1 MLHFIIGGVGTGKS
15 TLLLKKIKQLLPREP
30 DCIILVPEQFS
41 YEFDKKLYH
50 FIGAKAF
57 NQLETHSFTSIS
69 RMLFQK
75 YGKYTAQY
83 ADAITRKALLLQAVQ
98 TVREKQVL
106 HFFDRQCLKPDFMES
121 IEQILSV
128 LRRNGTTAAE
138 LYEAALYCTGRLH
151 DKLQDVS
158 YIYQQYETL
167 LQTNALQDA
176 LTDITEAAAI
186 SNMHDFFL
194 GKTIFIDEF
203 ESFTEDEYA
212 MLQVMVST
220 AADIYLT
227 LRIEETVQP
236 NDTLFATVQDTRNRM
251 QQLAKQ
257 YHIASDL
264 QVCREAKRF
273 ASADLA
279 HLSQTIFRPLDVQQ
293 PTEPASHIHL
303 FEARDA
309 VSELEYVCATIRQLL
324 IQHPDLYCRDIAILT
339 SDLSAYTPIVNHAFA
354 RYDLPF
360 YLDAAVSILHHPFSV
375 YLLTLL
381 ELVQQKSLR
390 TEYLLRYAKTGFA
403 GCDWLA
409 LSQLENYCYQW
420 GVKGKTWEA
429 PFPMPEKESMQQ
441 ETMQVEETRKQLIT
455 PLLKLRQAF
464 VSCKTGAD
472 YCHALYQHIQQAD
485 VFTQFSAFCETEDVN
500 KTISMQQ
507 DAKYIW
513 EQFISILDCL
523 YQLYETVPLSVS
535 DFCLSLSYLFRTVTY
550 ATPPRTLDA
559 VLIGQTG
566 RSRLRDPKVV
576 FVIHCSEGVFPSTG
590 LSADL
595 FSEREY
601 RLMEEKEIVIRKALQ
616 KILADERFAV
626 YKTLSAASQELYLTY
641 PLVNTGNQKN
651 YPSFVISQI
660 QEMFSNGTTLLQTEQ
675 QIPLH
680 YYATTLQSAYYH
692 YVRNFSDRTTE
703 IATMQCILQK
713 HPVYQ
718 QKIAY
723 LQNVHQEVSFKIT
736 NPQIMERLMGKQI
749 TMTASKLEHY
759 LLCPFQFFCESALH
773 LYQRQKIRLDPAGQG
788 TLIHFCLEQVL
799 RRYKREIFLS
809 LTETELMQLL
819 EELTNQFWREMLGG
833 DFSKEPRSYATYAY
847 VQKQLLI
854 TLLHIQAEL
863 RQTMFYPKYLELP
876 IRRNNT
882 AFPPLKAHTQD
893 GHSLQVEGIVD
904 RVDTCQINGRTCVR
918 VIDYKSGTKE
928 FSFGNLL
935 YGLDMQMLIY
945 LFSIVYNQTPLQNA
959 QIGGILYM
967 PAGGVKEKQERG
979 EKKSKAEQEQAAYK
993 MNGLLI
999 QNPEI
1004 IRSMEPDG
1012 NGVYIPAKLKA
1023 GENGAW
1029 ELDTKAGTYLSESA
1043 FRALYRYV
1051 METLKQTA
1059 QQIYQGDIAANP
1071 LILQKK
1077 NTCQYCMYQDIC
1089 GNLQQQPCRI
1099 MEGQAGDRKEQLLK
1113 KLQELEEEETEH
1125 GMDDGTAAGDF
1136 SSK

>member
-1 MLHFIIGGVGTGKS
+1 MLHFIIGGAGTGKS

-30 DCIILVPEQFS
+30 DCLILVPEQFS

-83 ADAITRKALLLQAVQ
+83 ADATTRKALLLQAVQ
-98 TVREKQVL
+98 MVREKQVL

-121 IEQILSV
+121 VEQILSV
-128 LRRNGTTAAE
+128 LRRNGTTAAA
-138 LYEAALYCTGRLH
+138 LYETALHCNGRLH
-151 DKLQDVS
+151 DKLQDLS
-158 YIYQQYETL
+158 YIYQQYETNGL
-167 LQTNALQDA
+167 EDA

-186 SNMHDFFL
+186 SNLHDFFL

-227 LRIEETVQP
+227 LRIEEAVQP
-236 NDTLFATVQDTRNRM
+236 DDTLFATLQDTRNRM

-257 YHIASDL
+257 YHIACDV

-279 HLSQTIFRPLDVQQ
+279 HLSQTIFRPSGTQK
-293 PTEPASHIHL
+293 PAEPASHIHL
-303 FEARDA
+303 FEAKDA

-324 IQHPDLYCRDIAILT
+324 IQHPDLHCRDIAILT
-339 SDLSAYTPIVNHAFA
+339 NDLSAYTPIVSHAFA

-375 YLLTLL
+375 YLLTML

-420 GVKGKTWEA
+420 DVKGKTWES
-429 PFPMPEKESMQQ
+429 PFPFPEKESMQQ
-441 ETMQVEETRKQLIT
+441 ETMQAEKTREQLIT
-455 PLLKLRQAF
+455 PLLALRQTFAA
-464 VSCKTGAD
+464 CKTGAD
-472 YCHALYQHIQQAD
+472 YCHALYQHIQQTG
-485 VFTQFSAFCETEDVN
+485 VLTQLSAFCETEDVN

-507 DAKYIW
+507 DVKYIW

-523 YQLYETVPLSVS
+523 YQLYETVPLSLS
-535 DFCLSLSYLFRTVTY
+535 DFCFSLSYLFRTVTY

-559 VLIGQTG
+559 VFIGQTG
-566 RSRLRDPKVV
+566 CSRLRDPKIV
-576 FVIHCSEGVFPSTG
+576 FVIHCSEGIFPSTG

-616 KILADERFAV
+616 KILADERLAV

-641 PLVNTGNQKN
+641 PLVDTGNQKS
-651 YPSFVISQI
+651 YPSFVIAQI
-660 QEMFSNGTTLLQTEQ
+660 QEMFPNGSTLLQTEQ
-675 QIPLH
+675 QIPLR

-692 YVRNFSDRTTE
+692 YVRNFSDRTAETS
-703 IATMQCILQK
+703 TVQCILQQY
-713 HPVYQ
+713 PVYR

-723 LQNVHQEVSFKIT
+723 LQNVHQNLSFEIT
-736 NPQIMERLMGKQI
+736 DPQIMERLMGKQI

-759 LLCPFQFFCESALH
+759 LLCPFQFFCESALR
-773 LYQRQKIRLDPAGQG
+773 LYQRQKIRLDPASQG

-799 RRYKREIFLS
+799 RRYKREAFLA

-833 DFSKEPRSYATYAY
+833 DFSKEPRSYAAYAY

-863 RQTMFYPKYLELP
+863 RQTMFYPEYLELL
-876 IRRNNT
+876 IRRDNA
-882 AFPPLKAHTQD
+882 AFPPLKARTED
-893 GHSLQVEGIVD
+893 GHSLQIEGIVD

-928 FSFGNLL
+928 FSLGNLL

-993 MNGLLI
+993 MNGLLV

-1012 NGVYIPAKLKA
+1012 KGIYIPAKLKA
-1023 GENGAW
+1023 GESGAW
-1029 ELDTKAGTYLSESA
+1029 ELDAKAGTYLSESA

-1051 METLKQTA
+1051 METLRQTA
-1059 QQIYQGDIAANP
+1059 QRIYQGDIAANP
-1071 LILQKK
+1071 LILPKK
-1077 NTCQYCMYQDIC
+1077 NTCEYCMYQDIC
-1089 GNLQQQPCRI
+1089 GNLQQQPCRM
-1099 MEGQAGDRKEQLLK
+1099 MEGQAGERKEQMLK
-1113 KLQELEEEETEH
+1113 KLQELEEEEMEH
-1125 GMDDGTAAGDF
+1125 GMDNGTAAGDF

>member
-1 MLHFIIGGVGTGKS
+1 MLHFIIGGAGTGKS

-30 DCIILVPEQFS
+30 DCLILVPEQFS

-83 ADAITRKALLLQAVQ
+83 ADATTRKALLLQAVQ
-98 TVREKQVL
+98 MVREKQVL

-121 IEQILSV
+121 VEQILSV
-128 LRRNGTTAAE
+128 LRRNGTTAAV
-138 LYEAALYCTGRLH
+138 LYETALHCNGRLH
-151 DKLQDVS
+151 NKLQDLS

-167 LQTNALQDA
+167 LQTNGLEDA

-186 SNMHDFFL
+186 SNLHDFFL

-227 LRIEETVQP
+227 LRIEEAVQP
-236 NDTLFATVQDTRNRM
+236 DDTLFATLQDTRNRM

-257 YHIASDL
+257 YHIACDV

-279 HLSQTIFRPLDVQQ
+279 HLSQTIFRPSGTQK
-293 PTEPASHIHL
+293 PAEPASHIHL

-324 IQHPDLYCRDIAILT
+324 IQHPDLHCRDIAILT
-339 SDLSAYTPIVNHAFA
+339 NDLSAYTPIVNHAFA

-375 YLLTLL
+375 YLLTML
-381 ELVQQKSLR
+381 ELVQQKSLQ

-420 GVKGKTWEA
+420 DVKGKTWES
-429 PFPMPEKESMQQ
+429 PFPLPEKESMQQ
-441 ETMQVEETRKQLIT
+441 ETMQAEKIREQLIT
-455 PLLKLRQAF
+455 PLLALRQTFAA
-464 VSCKTGAD
+464 CKTGAD
-472 YCHALYQHIQQAD
+472 YCHALYQHIQQAG
-485 VFTQFSAFCETEDVN
+485 VLTQLSAFCETEDVN

-523 YQLYETVPLSVS
+523 YQLYETVPLSLS
-535 DFCLSLSYLFRTVTY
+535 DFCFSLSYLFRTVTY

-559 VLIGQTG
+559 VFIGQTG
-566 RSRLRDPKVV
+566 RSRLRDPKIV

-616 KILADERFAV
+616 KILEDERLAV

-641 PLVNTGNQKN
+641 PLVDTGNQKS
-651 YPSFVISQI
+651 YPSFVIAQI
-660 QEMFSNGTTLLQTEQ
+660 WEMFPNGSTLLQTEQ
-675 QIPLH
+675 QIPLR

-692 YVRNFSDRTTE
+692 YVRNFSDRTAE
-703 IATMQCILQK
+703 ISTVQYILQQY
-713 HPVYQ
+713 PVYR

-723 LQNVHQEVSFKIT
+723 LQNVHQNLSFEIT
-736 NPQIMERLMGKQI
+736 DPQIMERLMGKQI

-759 LLCPFQFFCESALH
+759 LLCPFQFFCESALR
-773 LYQRQKIRLDPAGQG
+773 LYQRQKIRLDPASQG

-799 RRYKREIFLS
+799 RRYKREAFLA

-863 RQTMFYPKYLELP
+863 RQTMFYPEYLELL
-876 IRRNNT
+876 IRRDNA
-882 AFPPLKAHTQD
+882 AFPPLKARTED
-893 GHSLQVEGIVD
+893 GHSLQIEGIVD

-928 FSFGNLL
+928 FSLGNLL

-959 QIGGILYM
+959 HIGGILYM

-993 MNGLLI
+993 MNGLLV

-1012 NGVYIPAKLKA
+1012 KGIYIPAKLKA
-1023 GENGAW
+1023 GESGAW
-1029 ELDTKAGTYLSESA
+1029 ELDAKAGTYLSESA

-1059 QQIYQGDIAANP
+1059 QRIYQGDIAANP
-1071 LILQKK
+1071 LILPKK

-1089 GNLQQQPCRI
+1089 GNLQQQPCRM
-1099 MEGQAGDRKEQLLK
+1099 MEGQAGERKEQMLK
-1113 KLQELEEEETEH
+1113 KLQELEEEEMEH
-1125 GMDDGTAAGDF
+1125 GMDNGTAAGDF